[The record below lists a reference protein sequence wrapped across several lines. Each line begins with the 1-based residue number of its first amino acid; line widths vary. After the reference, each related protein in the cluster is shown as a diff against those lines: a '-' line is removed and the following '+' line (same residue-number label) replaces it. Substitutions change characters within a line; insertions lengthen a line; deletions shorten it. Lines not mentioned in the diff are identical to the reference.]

1 MSQRTRVTRKTAL
14 QESWLDSYMPKVSFF
29 SSALP
34 EVVLSFMLG
43 TRGHLSPFSIKIFC
57 IHASVAQCDDQNTTE
72 VHRKTFPFLP
82 LVQELDLFETGSI
95 AASALSLHCPLYP
108 AKKTYIPSTLHK
120 RLKSPLS
127 SHQQLHQLWDSLFQR
142 ETHPGPQHRPNHP
155 LATLKTSRNST
166 ITNPRPHLPG
176 EPLA

>member
-1 MSQRTRVTRKTAL
+1 MSQRTRVTRKIAL

-43 TRGHLSPFSIKIFC
+43 TSGHLSPFSIKTFC

-72 VHRKTFPFLP
+72 VYRKTFPFLP

-95 AASALSLHCPLYP
+95 STAALSLHCPSYP
-108 AKKTYIPSTLHK
+108 AKKTYIPSTLHE
-120 RLKSPLS
+120 RLKSIFS
-127 SHQQLHQLWDSLFQR
+127 SHQQLHQRSYSLQR
-142 ETHPGPQHRPNHP
+142 NHSPGPQHRPNHP
-155 LATLKTSRNST
+155 LAALKTSKTST
-166 ITNPRPHLPG
+166 ITTPRPHLPG
-176 EPLA
+176 